1 MADLEMNLVSITIL
15 PVNLCMSLII
25 LGYGRSMTA
34 LTLLG
39 LAVIPLSLT
48 KNLRNLP
55 ERAFFRV
62 KLHRQETSQCPE
74 CSL

>member
-15 PVNLCMSLII
+15 PVNLCMSLIY
-25 LGYGRSMTA
+25 LGYGSSMTT
-34 LTLLG
+34 LTFFG

-48 KNLRNLP
+48 KNMRNLP
-55 ERAFFRV
+55 EHAFFRV
-62 KLHRQETSQCPE
+62 KLHLETSQCPE